1 MQCISTLFNRSFWLL
16 VFSFFFFSSSSSA
29 GQCPSGYP
37 STIDPGGS
45 YIVGGVSAY
54 KYPSPEIACSDAA
67 SVQKFWGNNKVGSG
81 SGIGASACTVTDTQ
95 TQSSFNT
102 SIAFSSGVCPPDYSL
117 VNGVCTCDA
126 ACPQAGSFFG
136 SAEVSGSGSTGC
148 SNNCAISSGG
158 SCIASTDP
166 ITGITSS
173 NWCSNWTYTGGSCT
187 GDDATQADAPDG
199 VPSENGGRPTKP
211 SDCPPQTGYAEING
225 VASCLPSGSTYGS
238 GSATSTD
245 SATGNT
251 TQINT
256 TTVINSDG
264 SRTTT
269 TITNVYDSGG
279 GLLSTNTATQTDGQ
293 VGDGKGKEDQSFGDA
308 PTFDDTLPGESTFD
322 IKTQSGQ
329 TLSTEI
335 FSVSASCP
343 APIVFEALG
352 QEFSIGFQPVCDLAH
367 IIRGIILMLA
377 AIAAIRIIVQ
387 GG

>member
-1 MQCISTLFNRSFWLL
+1 LFWLPAFL
-16 VFSFFFFSSSSSA
+16 LFFYSSSSFSA
-29 GQCPSGYP
+29 QCPAGYP

-45 YIVGGVSAY
+45 YIVAGQSSY
-54 KYPSPEIACSDAA
+54 KYPSPEIGCSNAA
-67 SVQKFWGNNKVGSG
+67 SIDKFWGNGYTGSG
-81 SGIGASACTVTDTQ
+81 SGVGSSACTVTKTSDNTTFQ
-95 TQSSFNT
+95 T
-102 SIAFSSGVCPPDYSL
+102 SIAFSSGNCPPDYAL

-126 ACPQAGSFFG
+126 SCPAAGSFFG
-136 SAEVSGSGSTGC
+136 AGEVSGSGSSGC
-148 SNNCAISSGG
+148 SNNCAITSGG
-158 SCIASTDP
+158 SCIASNDP
-166 ITGITSS
+166 ITGTVSS

-187 GDDATQADAPDG
+187 GDDATQSESPEG

-238 GSATSTD
+238 GSSTSTD
-245 SATGNT
+245 SSTGNT
-251 TQINT
+251 TQVNT
-256 TTVINSDG
+256 TTTINSDG

-279 GLLSTNTATQTDGQ
+279 GLLSTNTTTQTDGQ
-293 VGDGKGKEDQSFGDA
+293 IGDGKGKEDSSFGDA
-308 PTFDDTLPGESTFD
+308 PSFDDTLPGEAVFD
-322 IKTQSGQ
+322 IQTQTGQ
-329 TLSTEI
+329 TLSTDI